1 MKNHIY
7 WLISIILIIITGS
20 AFFLTV
26 LKIMP
31 DILLLELFFCMII
44 FFIANM
50 SSDIT
55 YGVIHKNKIGYLVG
69 FAILNTLCIVSLIY
83 YGIILAFVIFYT
95 G

>member
-1 MKNHIY
+1 MKKHIY
-7 WLISIILIIITGS
+7 WLISIMLIMITVS

-31 DILLLELFFCMII
+31 AILLLELFFFMLIL
-44 FFIANM
+44 FIANM
-50 SSDIT
+50 SSGIT

-69 FAILNTLCIVSLIY
+69 FAILNTLCIASLIY